1 MASQTALP
9 EVLQSL
15 QLKKA
20 LLVLRA
26 LNHPVRQQILR
37 LLHQHG
43 NLPVTTIY
51 IKLRRGQSVASQQLG
66 ILRRAGFVLT
76 ERKGKQVFYQ
86 VNYDRLGEVQNLS
99 KQLSGE

>member
-1 MASQTALP
+1 MASQSVLP

-15 QLKKA
+15 QLKKV

-43 NLPVTTIY
+43 SLPVTSIY

-66 ILRRAGFVLT
+66 ILRRAGYVLT

-86 VNYDRLGEVQNLS
+86 VNYERLNEVQKLS
-99 KQLSGE
+99 KQLLGD